1 MLHNTMPNNPTR
13 RSGFTLLELILSLS
27 LIVVVAG
34 LVSQLLQLYA
44 QDFATRGDEI
54 RRQQLARSLLRMIAQ
69 DVRSVVVEQEYDT
82 SVLETLLG
90 SSSSGGG
97 SIPADAGDSV
107 GFGSGLASDSGSG
120 LGSGSGSSGAGGSAA
135 GGSGIAGGGTGSGLA
150 DGTSS
155 TDSPTD
161 LVTSRPLGIYGDQ
174 FSLMV
179 DVSQVP
185 RFDEYQGEQNNI
197 MTGALADIPGD
208 IKSVTYYVQSATM
221 MGVADSMASLT
232 RKDQTEVGS
241 QGLIRRAIDRR
252 LADYA
257 EESGNLQALDQTGDV
272 VAPEV
277 VSLEFS
283 YFDGAEWMFEWDGEQ
298 QGLPWLVQIM
308 LAIQSA
314 EKAKEFPMQPGVSA
328 SQMSLLDR
336 QAYGIEMY
344 ELIVAIP
351 GAQLQT
357 SGAASADAAAG
368 MDSVGL

>member
-1 MLHNTMPNNPTR
+1 MRRTKPNRNST

-34 LVSQLLQLYA
+34 LVSQLLQLYG

-69 DVRSVVVEQEYDT
+69 DVRSVVTEQEYDT

-90 SSSSGGG
+90 ASASG
-97 SIPADAGDSV
+97 SAAIPAGGEEALGL
-107 GFGSGLASDSGSG
+107 GAGLASDAGSG
-120 LGSGSGSSGAGGSAA
+120 LGGGLDSGS
-135 GGSGIAGGGTGSGLA
+135 GSGLA
-150 DGTSS
+150 DDTA
-155 TDSPTD
+155 TDAPTD
-161 LVTSRPLGIYGDQ
+161 VIASRPLGIYGDQ
-174 FSLMV
+174 FSLLI

-185 RFDEYQGEQNNI
+185 RYDEYQGEQNNM

-208 IKSVTYYVQSATM
+208 IKSVTYYVQSATT
-221 MGVADSMASLT
+221 MGVTDSMSSLT
-232 RKDQTEVGS
+232 MKDQTEVGS

-257 EESGNLQALDQTGDV
+257 EESGNMQALDQTGDV

-283 YFDGAEWMFEWDGEQ
+283 YFDGTEWLFEWDGEQ

-314 EKAKEFPMQPGVSA
+314 EKAEEFPMQPGVSA
-328 SQMSLLDR
+328 SQMSMLDR
-336 QAYGIEMY
+336 QAYGIELY
-344 ELIVAIP
+344 ELVVAIP
-351 GAQLQT
+351 GAQLQA

-368 MDSVGL
+368 MESVGL